1 MRVCGRY
8 DQSMTAGDLIQA
20 PDELDIYKHVGIKG
34 IQGQQNS
41 CYLDATLYGMF
52 AFSNAFDALFLERKH
67 MNDFELQVKNILV
80 QKIVNPLRK

>member
-1 MRVCGRY
+1 MYVP
-8 DQSMTAGDLIQA
+8 STASGHFVQA
-20 PDELDIYKHVGIKG
+20 PEELDIIKHTGIKG

-67 MNDFELQVKNILV
+67 VDDFELKVKNTLE